1 MDLHGFFFDTENI
14 NFPSWFFF
22 FFFFLKEKNHNFLLL
37 KET

>member
-22 FFFFLKEKNHNFLLL
+22 FFLKEKNHNFLLL

>member
-14 NFPSWFFF
+14 NFPSFFF
-22 FFFFLKEKNHNFLLL
+22 FFKEKNHNFLPL